1 MKISLSKLCKFL
13 VVFLLLN
20 NQALAGVSL
29 AINAEEIPRTKIL
42 FLGFDPVKTTP
53 DMTQSRILEI
63 NERNKILNRIKNNLK
78 TTDLFEVVTDKIS
91 NPQSLQNQVPSTS
104 GKAINLA
111 KNAASIESL
120 PDFNKYSKD
129 GVDAIVIGHFN
140 YDQSGDLE
148 LRLRMWDVLDERQL
162 FGKYYTASKDNY
174 RKMANTI
181 SDEIFKAITGEKAG
195 YFNAKIV
202 YVSESGPIN
211 KRLKKI
217 SMIDFDGENYRA
229 LTTSRDLVLT
239 PIFSKKPDEI
249 IFVRYF
255 ENHPQIFTLNLNNL
269 RTQRLGGFNI
279 TNFAPSIHPKN
290 SNNVLLSAI
299 SDGNSDIYELDI
311 AADSAV
317 KLTNNPAIDTTP
329 SYSPDGKLIAFTS
342 DRTNRQQQIYL
353 MDTNGSSVRKV
364 SQGDGSYS
372 KPMWSPDGKMLA
384 FTRIKG
390 GQFFIGIMEIEGARE
405 KLLTSGYLVEGAR
418 WSTGG
423 RHLIFS
429 KKKGKFGKDS
439 IPRLYII
446 DVVTGFEYEI
456 PTPEGE
462 GATDPDW
469 IM

>member
-1 MKISLSKLCKFL
+1 
-13 VVFLLLN
+13 
-20 NQALAGVSL
+20 VS
-29 AINAEEIPRTKIL
+29 N
-42 FLGFDPVKTTP
+42 KTP
-53 DMTQSRILEI
+53 
-63 NERNKILNRIKNNLK
+63 
-78 TTDLFEVVTDKIS
+78 
-91 NPQSLQNQVPSTS
+91 NPQDLQGHAPSASTK
-104 GKAINLA
+104 GINLA
-111 KNAASIESL
+111 KNAANVESL
-120 PDFNKYSKD
+120 PDFNKYNKD
-129 GVDAIVIGHFN
+129 GIGAIIIGYFD
-140 YDQSGDLE
+140 YDQAGDLE

-174 RKMANTI
+174 RKMANAI

-195 YFNAKIV
+195 YFNAKII
-202 YVSESGPIN
+202 YVSEGGPAN

-239 PIFSKKPDEI
+239 PIFSKKSDEI

-279 TNFAPSIHPKN
+279 TNFAPSTHPRN

-342 DRTNRQQQIYL
+342 DRVNQQQQIYL

-364 SQGDGSYS
+364 SQGEGSYS

-418 WSTGG
+418 WSSGG

-429 KKKGKFGKDS
+429 KKKGKFGAGS

-462 GATDPDW
+462 GAIDPDW
-469 IM
+469 VM